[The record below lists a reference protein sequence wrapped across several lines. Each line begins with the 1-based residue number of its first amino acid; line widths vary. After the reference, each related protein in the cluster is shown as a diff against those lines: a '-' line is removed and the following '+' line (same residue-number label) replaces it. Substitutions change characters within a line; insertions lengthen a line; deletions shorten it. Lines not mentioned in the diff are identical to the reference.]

1 MEDDLQHFSPHFK
14 LRLQMTH
21 RLSLIHDD
29 SENNQADVDVREKR
43 ALSFNFSF
51 IPPAS
56 LWKLIRVSPVWSSR
70 LLFYLPHLQ
79 PRSDPTLCVPF
90 PLCICSPLPDQAMPY
105 STTPVVPASSA
116 LSPLFLGSPP
126 IPQPTSFHF
135 CNFVWVGCATSLPVI
150 RISFLCCFSPS
161 FYFSPGVLTLWGFYL
176 PPLKGCPF
184 LLFEKKGFQM
194 KWKQLCCPLWTHT
207 IISW

>member
-1 MEDDLQHFSPHFK
+1 MRKVSHPSIFFHSTHITVKINSCFTCLILAPSFLSPSFTAQVRPYSLCAVPSLH
-14 LRLQMTH
+14 L
-21 RLSLIHDD
+21 LS
-29 SENNQADVDVREKR
+29 
-43 ALSFNFSF
+43 
-51 IPPAS
+51 PPF
-56 LWKLIRVSPVWSSR
+56 LWK
-70 LLFYLPHLQ
+70 
-79 PRSDPTLCVPF
+79 T
-90 PLCICSPLPDQAMPY
+90 DQALLY
-105 STTPVVPASSA
+105 STIPVVPASSA
-116 LSPLFLGSPP
+116 LSLSLPLFLGLLP

-135 CNFVWVGCATSLPVI
+135 CNFVWVGCTTSLPVI
-150 RISFLCCFSPS
+150 RMSFLCCFSPS